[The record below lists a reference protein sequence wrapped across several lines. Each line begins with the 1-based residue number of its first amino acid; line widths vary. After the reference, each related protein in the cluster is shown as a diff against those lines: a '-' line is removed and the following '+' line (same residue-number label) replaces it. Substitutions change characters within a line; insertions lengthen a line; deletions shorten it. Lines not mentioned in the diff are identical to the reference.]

1 MALICCVCETE
12 ITLDAEQWPNAW
24 ERSRKRFACCNSDC
38 TAQFHPDK
46 HWVPSRVPAAASHD
60 DTNRLISVLRTRLRD
75 SDSPSVVTRELL
87 QAGVASDLIRGIL
100 LGSQAAGD
108 KSQRQARHR
117 TIFGL
122 VRSFFTGVWTISAS
136 RDKRVPETFES
147 AFDDLEHWQRA
158 MELRRAD

>member
-12 ITLDAEQWPNAW
+12 IALDTAEWPNAW

-38 TAQFHPDK
+38 ATQFNADK
-46 HWVPSRVPAAASHD
+46 HWGPSRAPTAASHD

-75 SDSPSVVTRELL
+75 GDSPSVVTRELL
-87 QAGVASDLIRGIL
+87 QAGIASDLIRGIL

-108 KSQRQARHR
+108 NSRRQARNR
-117 TIFGL
+117 TIFGF
-122 VRSFFTGVWTISAS
+122 VRSLFTGTWSISVS
-136 RDKRVPETFES
+136 RDKRVPSTFEP

-158 MELRRAD
+158 MELRNAD